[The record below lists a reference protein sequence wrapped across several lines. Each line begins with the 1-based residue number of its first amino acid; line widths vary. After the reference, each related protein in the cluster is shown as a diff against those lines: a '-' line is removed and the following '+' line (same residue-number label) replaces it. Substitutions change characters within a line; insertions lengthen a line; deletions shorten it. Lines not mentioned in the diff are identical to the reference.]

1 MPRVSTADGLTA
13 DTEEQRS
20 PESDGAS
27 AYMSETAAVRVM
39 NAELYGPR
47 FALEA
52 VKRGKHN
59 AVAKAKTL
67 GSHFST
73 RKPQSSSEHHSVR
86 SKGNP
91 RRLSRRMRKFWRK
104 VLASRTWV
112 NPHLSPCPLTA
123 RSHLARGR

>member
-27 AYMSETAAVRVM
+27 AYMSETAAGRVM

-73 RKPQSSSEHHSVR
+73 RRPKSSSEQHSVPP

-91 RRLSRRMRKFWRK
+91 RRLSRRLRRFGRK

-112 NPHLSPCPLTA
+112 SPPL
-123 RSHLARGR
+123 